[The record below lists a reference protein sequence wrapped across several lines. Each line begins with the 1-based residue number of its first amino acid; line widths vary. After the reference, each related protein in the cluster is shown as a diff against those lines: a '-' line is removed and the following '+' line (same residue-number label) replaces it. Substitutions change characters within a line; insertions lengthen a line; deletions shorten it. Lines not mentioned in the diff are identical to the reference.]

1 MMGEKVIKMLSQLV
15 MMILMAR
22 ILGPE
27 ELGSL
32 MYCFTIAS
40 AFIFLNTLGL
50 DSLLVK
56 VFVERANKQYSF
68 LKHALVLRTI
78 GAICSI
84 VLINIVGYWLVSGDA
99 HLLLF
104 AISLYHLFMPFN
116 VYEWFYQAQGR
127 GDLSAYGLIVGHLSG
142 FVFRLVCL
150 FYGGDL
156 IWLGIAYIV
165 EMAAMAC
172 CYLFIAKGIAK
183 NTHQTSQITNFS
195 FERMINLLKDASP
208 LILSGALVLL
218 YMKVDQLML
227 GYMVNEAEVGIYVA
241 ATRLSEAW
249 YFVGLTLIG
258 VYFPKLIETK
268 CSFGNAAYTIELI
281 KKGRWLIW
289 SGIALVF
296 LTSFATKWL
305 IDILYGPEYLESSNV
320 LLLTIWTVPFVY
332 LGAISNR
339 MLILDSKT
347 LIVLYRSFAG
357 LLINLILNYFL
368 IPLYG
373 SVGAAI
379 ATLCSHIFVSYFS
392 TYFFGEKTIFK
403 IQTKILSLVTSYKV
417 GK

>member
-183 NTHQTSQITNFS
+183 NTHQTSLITNFS

-218 YMKVDQLML
+218 YMKTDQLML

-249 YFVGLTLIG
+249 YFIGLTLIG
-258 VYFPKLIETK
+258 AYFPKFIETLK
-268 CSFGNAAYTIELI
+268 NKGQHAYEAEII
-281 KKGRWLIW
+281 NKGRWLIW
-289 SGIALVF
+289 GALILAGITTF
-296 LTSFATKWL
+296 ISPWL
-305 IDILYGPEYLESSNV
+305 ISFLYGAAYSASATV
-320 LLLTIWTVPFVY
+320 LMVTIWAVPFVY
-332 LGAISNR
+332 LGTISTK
-339 MLILDSKT
+339 MY
-347 LIVLYRSFAG
+347 IVLNKKCSILYRSIAG
-357 LLINLILNYFL
+357 LVVNICLNYLL
-368 IPLYG
+368 IPQYG
-373 SVGAAI
+373 AFGAGVASLI
-379 ATLCSHIFVSYFS
+379 AQVFS
-392 TYFFGEKTIFK
+392 CYLFNVMINN
-403 IQTKILSLVTSYKV
+403 SLVYFVQNKIIFSFIRFK
-417 GK
+417 